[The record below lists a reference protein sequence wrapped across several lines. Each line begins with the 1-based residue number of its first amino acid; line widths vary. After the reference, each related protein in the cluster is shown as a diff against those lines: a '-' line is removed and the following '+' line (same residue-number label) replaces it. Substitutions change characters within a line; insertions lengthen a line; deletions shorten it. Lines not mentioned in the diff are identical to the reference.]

1 MEPNPHAASA
11 ALRIAVASQNR
22 RTVTGHAG
30 RCRRFRVYD
39 AASRAPIGD
48 IELSPEQVLHGHTL
62 DAAHPL
68 AQVQVLIAAGIGDGL
83 ARRLERAGIT
93 SYSSAADDPAC
104 AVADYLDGRPPA
116 VFPNAGGTCDHSDEN
131 GARGHAHRQAH
142 SSIKEQ

>member
-1 MEPNPHAASA
+1 MDPSTHVSSA
-11 ALRIAVASQNR
+11 APRIAVASQNR

-39 AASRAPIGD
+39 AASRALIGD

-83 ARRLERAGIT
+83 ARRLQRAGIA
-93 SYSSAADDPAC
+93 SYSSDADDPAR

-116 VFPNAGGTCDHSDEN
+116 VFPHAGGICDHT
-131 GARGHAHRQAH
+131 GAGDGHGHGH
-142 SSIKEQ
+142 HHPSSIKEQ